1 MWAVFKREV
10 VSFFFSPIAYVYL
23 GIFVFLS
30 GFFFTMSII
39 PQSPDLMP
47 IVNYADTLN
56 TMTFTLLFVIPILTM
71 KLMSEERKNGTD
83 LLLLT
88 SPVSLTGIVAGKY
101 LAAVFEF
108 LVGLAIT
115 LVYPIILAFF
125 STIDIKV
132 IFTGYAGYFL
142 VGAAFIAI
150 GLFASSLSKNQITSA
165 ILSFGFLLILWVM
178 QAAKVLLNLSEN
190 SQKIID
196 SFSILQKYDEF
207 SAGLFDFGAVVFF
220 ISMIILFLFLTL
232 RTIEKRRWS
241 EG

>member
-10 VSFFFSPIAYVYL
+10 ASFFFSPIAYVYL
-23 GIFVFLS
+23 CIFVFIS

-39 PQSPDLMP
+39 PQSPDVMP
-47 IVNYADTLN
+47 AVNYADTLS

-71 KLMSEERKNGTD
+71 KLLSEEIKNKTD
-83 LLLLT
+83 LLLFT
-88 SPVSLTGIVAGKY
+88 SPVSLMGIVAGKY

-108 LVGLAIT
+108 LVGLVVT
-115 LVYPIILAFF
+115 LIYPIILSFF
-125 STIDIKV
+125 STIDISV
-132 IFTGYAGYFL
+132 IITGYVGYFL

-165 ILSFGFLLILWVM
+165 ILSFCFLLVLWVLA
-178 QAAKVLLNLSEN
+178 AAKALLNLSEN
-190 SQKIID
+190 SQKILD
-196 SFSILQKYDEF
+196 SFLVLQKYDEF
-207 SAGLFDFGAVVFF
+207 SAGLFDVGALIFF
-220 ISMIILFLFLTL
+220 ISLILLFLFLTL